1 MSTLTKETI
10 MSNNAEKK
18 TVVKIDDQKEIFCY
32 NEIEEGSSFLITDID
47 GDEDYVEI
55 PENLENS
62 RTWNRVAKWINK
74 NHENVEQIIAC

>member
-1 MSTLTKETI
+1 

-32 NEIEEGSSFLITDID
+32 NDIEEGSSFLITDID

>member
-1 MSTLTKETI
+1 
-10 MSNNAEKK
+10 MSNDTEKK
-18 TVVKIDDQKEIFCY
+18 TVVKIDDQKDIFCY
-32 NEIEEGSSFLITDID
+32 NDIEEGSSFLITDID

-74 NHENVEQIIAC
+74 NYENVEQIIAC